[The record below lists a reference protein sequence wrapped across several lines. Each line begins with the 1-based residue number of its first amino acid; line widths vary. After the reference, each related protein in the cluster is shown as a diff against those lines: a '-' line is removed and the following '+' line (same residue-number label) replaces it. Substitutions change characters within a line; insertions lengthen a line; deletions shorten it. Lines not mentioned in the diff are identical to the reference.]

1 MIKYNLKC
9 ENQHVFEAWFKNSSS
24 CDEQMERGI
33 VSCSICGTT
42 SVEKAPMAP
51 SVPKK
56 GRGPRKSDQ
65 QIETEA
71 GQMAVA
77 MNALKELRKNVE
89 DNCDYVGDKFA
100 EEARKIHYGE
110 TEERG
115 IYGQATEEEKTELAE
130 EGVDVATIPWLPNSD
145 A

>member
-1 MIKYNLKC
+1 
-9 ENQHVFEAWFKNSSS
+9 
-24 CDEQMERGI
+24 
-33 VSCSICGTT
+33 
-42 SVEKAPMAP
+42 MAP

-65 QIETEA
+65 QMEAEA